1 MCSDVVSSIS
11 SLNGHNKHLKTSII
25 NDYDGTL
32 KITSFRD
39 PKCITVNDVHALTDL
54 YICRAMKHFS
64 FKYSKIFTSEDKLKN
79 IYFEM

>member
-39 PKCITVNDVHALTDL
+39 PNCITINDVHAT
-54 YICRAMKHFS
+54 
-64 FKYSKIFTSEDKLKN
+64 N
-79 IYFEM
+79 